1 MMTPAWITNCPNA
14 AKALNAADAA
24 YAKAKLAAQGLN
36 LADKII
42 ALREAKAAKVR
53 AYAEAVRS

>member
-1 MMTPAWITNCPNA
+1 MTWLTNHKPA

-42 ALREAKAAKVR
+42 ALREAKAAKVK
-53 AYAEAVRS
+53 AYGEAVRA